1 MAKAQSILDALE
13 DYYQGFSS
21 IPSSVL
27 QYVGNT
33 DSDKALSDAKKYA
46 SDSADSLVKQFK
58 EDPFNMLLDMAP
70 VVGEVRA
77 FMDAEDLRGMAD
89 QAEASGDMQK
99 ADSLRRE
106 ASMTMTGAIPLLGM
120 AARAGKKIGTAGMQ
134 MTNDGKPIMRSQ
146 RIAEESIAV
155 PDQDMMLAKRL
166 IDGGF
171 LSLESATKPVE
182 VKKAINKYRKNMQAS
197 PAFADREMR
206 AAENDYQTIFTPTD
220 IGERTIINPE
230 TLLGKVGI
238 PIQGDLSN
246 LGILDRIGGL
256 DVGTQVQAGNKYSQQ
271 RQGSGFGWQS
281 MLGTAQTV
289 QNKIRSVADATGQAP
304 IGIYT
309 TMDLPATNFSTAI
322 AEPMM
327 KQVLAST
334 KLDKADKQAF
344 DEDLRAQFEIVTK
357 SDGTKVKTYPFADW
371 VGLDHPDAMDQLMG
385 NGKYKNVGK
394 KRTLFTETMGKAG
407 YRDKGFPI
415 YQELL
420 DATQDPDTINAPMKG
435 SGLTMYQTQL
445 GDAVFDPNTHM
456 SYDGKMHGD
465 YIGGLGG
472 SIPFEIM
479 FPDQFAVH
487 RARTNKRGHPMPVG
501 QAIGAVLR
509 RSDGYQVYDDRTVQG
524 ILDYIDQSGLK

>member
-1 MAKAQSILDALE
+1 MAKQQGILDALQ
-13 DYYQGFSS
+13 DYTEGFTS
-21 IPSSVL
+21 IPQSVMDYL
-27 QYVGNT
+27 SAT
-33 DSDKALSDAKKYA
+33 DSSKAIDDAKEYA
-46 SDSADSLVKQFK
+46 SKSAEALAKQFK
-58 EDPFNMLLDMAP
+58 EDPFTMLLDMAP
-70 VVGEVRA
+70 VIGEVRA
-77 FMDAEDLRGMAD
+77 FMDAEDLREAAD
-89 QAEASGDMQK
+89 KAEAQGNK
-99 ADSLRRE
+99 AQADKLRQE
-106 ASMTMTGAIPLLGM
+106 ASITLTGAIPLLGM
-120 AARAGKKIGTAGMQ
+120 AARGAKKVGTAGMQ

-146 RIAEESIAV
+146 RIPEESIAV

-171 LSLESATKPVE
+171 LSIESATKPVE

-197 PAFADREMR
+197 RAFADREMR

-246 LGILDRIGGL
+246 LGILDRIVGR

-281 MLGTAQTV
+281 MLDTAQTV
-289 QNKIRSVADATGQAP
+289 QNKVRSVANATDQAP

-309 TMDLPATNFSTAI
+309 TMGLPATNFSTAI

-334 KLDKADKQAF
+334 KLTKADKQAF
-344 DEDLRAQFEIVTK
+344 DKDLRSQKKTVK
-357 SDGTKVKTYPFADW
+357 KDDGTTVTTYPFADW

-385 NGKYKNVGK
+385 RGKYPNVGK
-394 KRTLFTETMGKAG
+394 KRTVFTEVMGKAG
-407 YRDKGFPI
+407 YRDRGFPV

-420 DATQDPDTINAPMKG
+420 DATQDPDTLNAPMKG

-456 SYDGKMHGD
+456 SYDGKMHGN

-479 FPDQFAVH
+479 FPDAFAEQM
-487 RARTNKRGHPMPVG
+487 KRKTKAGNPFTPP
-501 QAIGAVLR
+501 QAIDAVMKKPE
-509 RSDGYQVYDDRTVQG
+509 GFQVYDERAVQG
-524 ILDYIDQSGLK
+524 ILDYIDQYGLK

>member
-1 MAKAQSILDALE
+1 MAKKQGLLDALS

-21 IPSSVL
+21 IPSSIL
-27 QYVGNT
+27 DYASNT
-33 DSDKALSDAKKYA
+33 DASTAMQDAKDYA
-46 SDSADSLVKQFK
+46 SQSAEALAKQFK

-70 VVGEVRA
+70 VIGEVRA
-77 FMDAEDLRGMAD
+77 YMDAEDLREAADKAESQGNMA
-89 QAEASGDMQK
+89 QADKLRQEASIT
-99 ADSLRRE
+99 L
-106 ASMTMTGAIPLLGM
+106 TGAIPLLGM
-120 AARAGKKIGTAGMQ
+120 AARGAKKVGTAGMQ
-134 MTNDGKPIMRSQ
+134 MTNDGKPIMRLQ

-182 VKKAINKYRKNMQAS
+182 VKKAINKYRRNMQAS
-197 PAFADREMR
+197 RAFADREMR

-246 LGILDRIGGL
+246 LGVLDRIGGI

-271 RQGSGFGWQS
+271 RQGSGYGWQS
-281 MLGTAQTV
+281 MLDTAQTV
-289 QNKIRSVADATGQAP
+289 QNKVRSVADATGQAP
-304 IGIYT
+304 IGVYT
-309 TMDLPATNFSTAI
+309 TMGLPATNFSTAI

-334 KLDKADKQAF
+334 KLTKADKQAF
-344 DEDLRAQFEIVTK
+344 DKDLRSQKKTVK
-357 SDGTKVKTYPFADW
+357 KDDGTTVTTYPFADW

-385 NGKYKNVGK
+385 RGKYPNVGK
-394 KRTLFTETMGKAG
+394 KRTLFTEVMGKAS
-407 YRDKGFPI
+407 YRDRGFPI

-420 DATQDPDTINAPMKG
+420 DATQDPDTLNAPMKG
-435 SGLTMYQTQL
+435 SGLTMYQTKV
-445 GDAVFDPNTHM
+445 GDAVFDPSTHM

-479 FPDQFAVH
+479 FPDALATQ
-487 RARTNKRGHPMPVG
+487 RARTNKQGQPMPFD

-509 RSDGYQVYDDRTVQG
+509 KPEGFQVYDERTVQG
-524 ILDYIDQSGLK
+524 IFDYIAQQGLK